1 MLSPQFPYKGNQLI
15 LSSDRV
21 LLHAEKDAIFLFGK
35 EAIGL
40 SSTKTIN
47 LDANE
52 KVLIACDKIELGY
65 KAEAEGEPV
74 VLGNQLNEQLIL
86 LLQSIEKAGD
96 ELQKANT
103 KDLGSTMDAI
113 RSAGY
118 YLSAASGTLMILL
131 DRTKT
136 FGLGGFDSLILS
148 KNTFTK

>member
-1 MLSPQFPYKGNQLI
+1 MLDPQFPYKENQII

-21 LLHAEKDAIFLFGK
+21 LLHSKKDAIFLFGK

-47 LDANE
+47 LDAEE

-65 KAEAEGEPV
+65 KAETEGEPV

-103 KDLGSTMDAI
+103 KDLGSAMDAI

-118 YLSAASGTLMILL
+118 YLSEASGRFKILL
-131 DRTKT
+131 DRTNG
-136 FGLGGFDSLILS
+136 FGLGGYDSVILS

>member
-1 MLSPQFPYKGNQLI
+1 MLNPQFPYKEDQII
-15 LSSDRV
+15 LSSNRLV
-21 LLHAEKDAIFLFGK
+21 LHSKKDAIFVFGK

-52 KVLIACDKIELGY
+52 RVLIACNKIELGY
-65 KAEAEGEPV
+65 QAEKDGEPV

-96 ELQKANT
+96 LLQKASSNN
-103 KDLGSTMDAI
+103 LGSTMDSI

-118 YLSAASGTLMILL
+118 DLKASASRFRFLL
-131 DRTKT
+131 DRTNSL
-136 FGLGGFDSLILS
+136 GIGGFDSAILS